1 MKADGAATLR
11 PVRSS
16 GTVET
21 RRLRKPR
28 RWRNLLACQCD
39 VAARVLAQ
47 LVEAVVG
54 IDDPD
59 GPRFGTH
66 DYGLRVRSVAGVP
79 HASQAVS
86 VGDSRGAKE
95 HVVTCYEV

>member
-1 MKADGAATLR
+1 MA
-11 PVRSS
+11 
-16 GTVET
+16 E
-21 RRLRKPR
+21 
-28 RWRNLLACQCD
+28 LLACQCD

-66 DYGLRVRSVAGVP
+66 DYGLRVRSGARVSD
-79 HASQAVS
+79 AS
-86 VGDSRGAKE
+86 
-95 HVVTCYEV
+95 